1 LEVAHESLETPSYT
15 PYCYNHAVPPF
26 RRAMLPELYP
36 TLAIADLRSYHPTT
50 SLFLHITC
58 TTSIVAVE
66 CAKMVLHSY

>member
-1 LEVAHESLETPSYT
+1 
-15 PYCYNHAVPPF
+15 
-26 RRAMLPELYP
+26 MLPELYP
-36 TLAIADLRSYHPTT
+36 TLTIADLRSYHPTT